1 VDGGSYEPYI
11 VPKDTAGRAD
21 YLQDAKKGAGGS
33 AVSIARNRFAVLKV
47 RYIKHQQTLSNE

>member
-21 YLQDAKKGAGGS
+21 YLQDTKKGVGDF
-33 AVSIARNRFAVLKV
+33 AVFIAQNRFAVLKV